1 MIILDTNVISEPMR
15 PIPDAKVLAWID
27 RQPIDTLCFTAVNL
41 AELMSGI
48 ERLPEGKRKR
58 TLRAIA
64 EEMIGSLFRSRILVF
79 DAAAARKLA
88 EINNAAVSR
97 GYNIEFAD
105 CQIAAI
111 AAVHGFAVATRDEAP
126 FRAAGVPVIT
136 PWTA

>member
-64 EEMIGSLFRSRILVF
+64 KEMIDSLFRSRILSF
-79 DAAAARKLA
+79 DAAATRKLA
-88 EINNAAVSR
+88 EINNAAV
-97 GYNIEFAD
+97 
-105 CQIAAI
+105 
-111 AAVHGFAVATRDEAP
+111 
-126 FRAAGVPVIT
+126 
-136 PWTA
+136 